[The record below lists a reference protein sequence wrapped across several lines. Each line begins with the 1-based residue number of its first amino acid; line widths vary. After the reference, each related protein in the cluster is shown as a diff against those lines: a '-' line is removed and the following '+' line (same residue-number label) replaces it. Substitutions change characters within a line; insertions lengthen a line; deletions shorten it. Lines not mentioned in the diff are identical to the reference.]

1 LLTLARMD
9 ATKADATLENVNIA
23 ALLEEIRDQLEVLA
37 SEKEQTL
44 VVTSDHYVTLQTD
57 RTLLRL
63 ALVNLVHNAIQHS
76 PSKSK
81 ISLAAARSSSGIDI
95 WVSDSGPG
103 IAPEYHE
110 KIFEPFFRVDKA
122 RSRSAGGVGLGLAIA
137 KRAVERNGGRIS
149 VESESNRGSVFRIE
163 LPWSSQLAGNRAT
176 T

>member
-1 LLTLARMD
+1 MFRRGLRQR
-9 ATKADATLENVNIA
+9 TKADATLENVNIA

-81 ISLAAARSSSGIDI
+81 ISLAAAR
-95 WVSDSGPG
+95 V
-103 IAPEYHE
+103 
-110 KIFEPFFRVDKA
+110 
-122 RSRSAGGVGLGLAIA
+122 
-137 KRAVERNGGRIS
+137 RAASTFG
-149 VESESNRGSVFRIE
+149 
-163 LPWSSQLAGNRAT
+163 
-176 T
+176 